1 MAYTKIH
8 AIKATVD
15 KAIDYICNPEKTDE
29 KMFVSSYACSPETAA
44 YDFKYTLDHCRENS
58 PNKAY
63 HLIQAFAPGEVS
75 FEEAHQIGKE
85 LADKVLE
92 GKYSYVVTTHIDKGH
107 VHNHI
112 IFCAADNIEHDKYHD
127 CKQSYYRIRKLSDE
141 LCKEHNLSVIIPGG
155 QRGKKYNEWQ
165 ADKNGTSSKPQI
177 RKDINFCIKSA
188 STYEEF
194 LLLMRAKGYE
204 IKGETFEEG
213 AAKYISFRPLDK
225 DRFVRG
231 STKSLGKEY
240 TKERIKERIEM
251 KRERKAVIPK
261 KDYSARKL
269 IDTSDEKFQNSPG
282 LQRWAAIENLK
293 IASQSYNEAGSLSE
307 LEHKIAVK
315 TEAGKSAKQSV
326 VELEHRIKDLAEII
340 KYAEQYKAN
349 RSYHIGYK
357 KAKNPDAYFRR
368 YESQIILYGGAR
380 RMLEQVGIN
389 LKGLNVDKLKA
400 ELEELTKQKNE
411 LTSTYKN
418 CEKEVRD
425 LKRKQENLNQY
436 LGRTT
441 PPDAAQEQL
450 EKKNTPNL

>member
-1 MAYTKIH
+1 MAYAKIH

-63 HLIQAFAPGEVS
+63 HLIQAFAPGEVG
-75 FEEAHQIGKE
+75 FEEAHHIVKE
-85 LADKVLE
+85 LADKLLE
-92 GKYSYVVTTHIDKGH
+92 GKYSYVVTTHIDKEH

-112 IFCAADNIEHDKYHD
+112 IFCAADNIEHNKYHD
-127 CKQSYYRIRKLSDE
+127 CKQSYYHIRKLSDE
-141 LCKEHNLSVIIPGG
+141 LC
-155 QRGKKYNEWQ
+155 R
-165 ADKNGTSSKPQI
+165 
-177 RKDINFCIKSA
+177 
-188 STYEEF
+188 
-194 LLLMRAKGYE
+194 
-204 IKGETFEEG
+204 
-213 AAKYISFRPLDK
+213 
-225 DRFVRG
+225 
-231 STKSLGKEY
+231 
-240 TKERIKERIEM
+240 ERIER

-261 KDYSARKL
+261 KDYSARRL

-293 IASQSYNEAGSLSE
+293 IAAQSYNEVGSLAE

-340 KYAEQYKAN
+340 KYTQQYKAN

-380 RMLEQVGIN
+380 RMLEQAGIN

-400 ELEELTKQKNE
+400 EYQELMKQKSE
-411 LTSTYKN
+411 LTSTYKD
-418 CEKEVRD
+418 CEKEVRE

-436 LGRTT
+436 LGRTQ
-441 PPDAAQEQL
+441 PDPAQDQQ
-450 EKKNTPNL
+450 EKKDTPNL